1 MVKVD
6 ALQVHLKSLNSGGA
20 VLPLYIFSG
29 DEPLLMMEAMDALR
43 LSAKKLG
50 FTERE
55 VHLQERGFDWSLLMS
70 AGQTM
75 SLFGDKRWVELRIPT
90 GKPGRDGAE
99 ALKQFAAQI
108 ASQAYGAEGPDTVVC
123 IILPRLDG
131 KTKSSAWFS
140 ALDDAGMA
148 IQIDTLDRTHL
159 PQWIAGRLKRQNQEV
174 ESNAEGRRAL
184 DFIADQVE
192 GNLIAAHQEILKLGL
207 LYPEGK
213 LTEEQI
219 RSSILKVARYNL
231 FELTEA
237 MLAGDLARLNRMLDG
252 LKGEGEPLV
261 LILWSVTEELR
272 ILSKLK
278 AASDAGES
286 VQQLMRI
293 NRIWGNKE
301 RLYPAAIRRVQPLK
315 LRRAMQVAA
324 GLDRQS
330 KGLYAADLP
339 ADPCDVCSTPRA
351 AARMVRCWCRWG
363 FSFLA
368 SCMDVF
374 KRSSKCN
381 AWCC

>member
-1 MVKVD
+1 M
-6 ALQVHLKSLNSGGA
+6 
-20 VLPLYIFSG
+20 LPLYIFSG

-43 LSAKKLG
+43 LTAKKLG

-55 VHLQERGFDWSLLMS
+55 VLLQERGFDWSALMS

-90 GKPGRDGAE
+90 GKPGRDGAD
-99 ALKQFAAQI
+99 ALKQFAAQM
-108 ASQAYGAEGPDTVVC
+108 ASQSYGAEGPDTVVC
-123 IILPRLDG
+123 IVLPRLDG
-131 KTKSSAWFS
+131 KTKTSAWFS

-148 IQIDTLDRTHL
+148 IQIDTLDRSQL

-174 ESNAEGRRAL
+174 ESDAEGRRAL
-184 DFIADQVE
+184 EFIADQVE

-219 RSSILKVARYNL
+219 RSSILKVARYNV

-286 VQQLMRI
+286 LQQLMRA

-315 LRRAMQVAA
+315 LRKAMQVAA

-339 ADPCDVCSTPRA
+339 TDPWDGLRLVGNLLR
-351 AARMVRCWCRWG
+351 
-363 FSFLA
+363 
-368 SCMDVF
+368 
-374 KRSSKCN
+374 
-381 AWCC
+381 

>member
-20 VLPLYIFSG
+20 MLPLYIFSG
-29 DEPLLMMEAMDALR
+29 DEPLLMMEAMDQLR
-43 LSAKKLG
+43 AAAKKQN

-55 VHLQERGFDWSLLMS
+55 VLLQERGFDWSALLS

-90 GKPGRDGAE
+90 GKPGRDGAD

-108 ASQAYGAEGPDTVVC
+108 DSQSNGSDGPDTVVC
-123 IILPRLDG
+123 IVLPRLDG
-131 KTKSSAWFS
+131 KTKTSAWFS
-140 ALDDAGMA
+140 ALDEVGMA
-148 IQIDTLDRTHL
+148 IQIDSLDRSHL
-159 PQWIAGRLKRQNQEV
+159 PHWIAGRLKRQDQEV
-174 ESNAEGRRAL
+174 EAGPEGQRAL
-184 DFIADQVE
+184 QFIADQVE

-207 LYPEGK
+207 LYPTGK
-213 LTEEQI
+213 LSEEQI
-219 RSSILKVARYNL
+219 RSSILKVARYNV

-286 VQQLMRI
+286 VQNLMRA

-301 RLYPAAIRRVQPLK
+301 RLYPAALRRVQPLK

-324 GLDRQS
+324 GLDRQV
-330 KGLYAADLP
+330 KGLPVAELP
-339 ADPCDVCSTPRA
+339 ADPWDGLRLVGNLLR
-351 AARMVRCWCRWG
+351 
-363 FSFLA
+363 
-368 SCMDVF
+368 
-374 KRSSKCN
+374 
-381 AWCC
+381 

>member
-6 ALQVHLKSLNSGGA
+6 TLQAHFKSLSSGSA
-20 VLPLYIFSG
+20 MLPLYVFSG
-29 DEPLLMMEAMDALR
+29 DEPLLMMEAIDQLR
-43 LSAKKLG
+43 STAKKLG
-50 FTERE
+50 FTDRE
-55 VHLQERGFDWSLLMS
+55 VMVQERGFDWGGLMN

-90 GKPGRDGAE
+90 GKPGRDGAD

-108 ASQAYGAEGPDTVVC
+108 VSQQDSADGPDTVFC
-123 IILPRLDG
+123 IVLPRLDA
-131 KTKSSAWFS
+131 KTKTSAWFS

-148 IQIDTLDRTHL
+148 IQVDTLDRSLL
-159 PQWIAGRLKRQNQEV
+159 PQWIAGRLKRQAQEV
-174 ESNAEGRRAL
+174 EAGPEGQRAL
-184 DFIADQVE
+184 EFITDQIE

-207 LYPEGK
+207 LYPAGK

-219 RSSILKVARYNL
+219 RSSILKVARYNV

-237 MLAGDLARLNRMLDG
+237 MLAGDLPRLNRMLDG

-272 ILSKLK
+272 LLSKLK

-286 VQQLMRI
+286 VQQLMRA

-301 RLYPAAIRRVQPLK
+301 RLYPAAIRRVQAPK

-324 GLDRQS
+324 GLDRQA
-330 KGLYAADLP
+330 KGLHAAELP
-339 ADPCDVCSTPRA
+339 ADPWDGLRLLGNLL
-351 AARMVRCWCRWG
+351 R
-363 FSFLA
+363 
-368 SCMDVF
+368 
-374 KRSSKCN
+374 
-381 AWCC
+381 

>member
-20 VLPLYIFSG
+20 MLPLYIFSG
-29 DEPLLMMEAMDALR
+29 DEPLLMMEAMDQLR
-43 LSAKKLG
+43 AAAKKQN

-55 VHLQERGFDWSLLMS
+55 VLLQERGFDWSALLS

-90 GKPGRDGAE
+90 GKPGRDGAD

-108 ASQAYGAEGPDTVVC
+108 DSQSNGSDGPDTVVC
-123 IILPRLDG
+123 IVLPRLDG
-131 KTKSSAWFS
+131 KTKTSAWFS
-140 ALDDAGMA
+140 ALDEVGMA
-148 IQIDTLDRTHL
+148 IQIDSLDRSHL
-159 PQWIAGRLKRQNQEV
+159 PHWIAGRLKRQDQEV
-174 ESNAEGRRAL
+174 EAGPEGQRAL
-184 DFIADQVE
+184 QFIADQVE

-207 LYPEGK
+207 LYPVGK
-213 LTEEQI
+213 LSEEQI
-219 RSSILKVARYNL
+219 RSSILKVARYNV

-286 VQQLMRI
+286 VQNLMRA

-301 RLYPAAIRRVQPLK
+301 RLYPAALRRVQPLK

-324 GLDRQS
+324 GLDRQV
-330 KGLYAADLP
+330 KGLPVAELP
-339 ADPCDVCSTPRA
+339 ADPWDGLRLVGNLLR
-351 AARMVRCWCRWG
+351 
-363 FSFLA
+363 
-368 SCMDVF
+368 
-374 KRSSKCN
+374 
-381 AWCC
+381 